1 MNNPYF
7 PTIKDAPVRTAIYT
21 PVLPFGW
28 SAVSEWLNPQTLN
41 KDVKKTKAKVAKK
54 SFSISSKS
62 AKKSSAPELVPVTVA
77 TSLKPFLF
85 VSMACSAVL
94 IALFFYVKK
103 TK

>member
-7 PTIKDAPVRTAIYT
+7 PNIKDAPVRTAIYT
-21 PVLPFGW
+21 PSLPFGW
-28 SAVSEWLNPQTLN
+28 SSVSEWLNPQQLK
-41 KDVKKTKAKVAKK
+41 KDVKKSQNKTIKK
-54 SFSISSKS
+54 SHSISAKS

-77 TSLKPFLF
+77 TSLKPFFF

-94 IALFFYVKK
+94 IALFFYLKK